1 MRRLAP
7 APGAEVTIDFEGKSL
22 PAYEGEPAACAL
34 LAAGESVLSRSI
46 KYHRP
51 RGPFCMA
58 ASCSNC
64 LMRIDGTPNRFACR
78 TPVRAGMRLERQNA
92 FPSARVDVFGSI
104 DWLFPRGLDHH
115 AMFAG
120 VPVADK
126 VMAAVA
132 RQLAGLGLLPDAPPP
147 ARRLPEQLSPDVA
160 IVGAG
165 TAGLSAAEVLAG
177 RGLGVLLLERE
188 DAVGGRW
195 ILDAP
200 EPDAGTMPELPQ
212 SAEVRLGTTVLGLYD
227 DELGRMLVAVQQGP
241 EGPRLL
247 FIKARS
253 MLFALG
259 GYASVLPFENN
270 EIPGVFSGRAA
281 SDLLRR
287 RELLVGEAPAIVGHG
302 AQLLPLEQLFRAKGA
317 QVAAVVD
324 TSGKA
329 AAAPSV
335 IAGVPTRA
343 HGRTWV
349 HGLSI
354 RGVEGKERRVACDAI
369 VVSQPPSPAF
379 ELLRQAG
386 VKVDFRPELRSFA
399 PVTSAEGGT
408 AVRGV
413 WAAGDVIAP
422 GTLLEAAESGRRA
435 AEAMLGELR

>member
-7 APGAEVTIDFEGKSL
+7 GPGPEVTIDFEGKPL

-34 LAAGESVLSRSI
+34 LAGGERVFSRSV

-58 ASCSNC
+58 ASCSHC
-64 LMRIDGTPNRFACR
+64 LMRIDSAPNRFACQ
-78 TPVRAGMRLERQNA
+78 TPVRGGMRLERQNA
-92 FPSARVDVFGSI
+92 YPSVRVDVFASI

-126 VMAAVA
+126 VMATVA
-132 RQLAGLGLLPDAPPP
+132 RHLAGLGLLPESAPPP
-147 ARRLPEQLSPDVA
+147 RRPPEALEVDVA

-165 TAGLSAAEVLAG
+165 AAGLAAAEVLGADG
-177 RGLGVLLLERE
+177 RRLLLLERE
-188 DAVGGRW
+188 DGVGGRW
-195 ILDAP
+195 VLDAP
-200 EPDAGTMPELPQ
+200 EPGLTAMSVVPR

-247 FIKARS
+247 FVKSRAV
-253 MLFALG
+253 LFALG
-259 GYASVLPFENN
+259 GYASVFPFENN

-287 RELLVGEAPAIVGHG
+287 RQLLVGEAPAIVGHG
-302 AQLLPLEQLFRAKGA
+302 VQLLPLAQLFRASGA
-317 QVAAVVD
+317 QVATIVD
-324 TSGKA
+324 TSGKPA
-329 AAAPSV
+329 RGEG

-349 HGLSI
+349 QGLSI
-354 RGVEGKERRVACDAI
+354 READGKERRVACDAI
-369 VVSQPPSPAF
+369 IVSQPPSPAF

-386 VKVDFRPELRSFA
+386 VKVAFRPEFRSFA
-399 PVTSAEGGT
+399 PVADADGGT

-413 WAAGDVIAP
+413 WAAGDVVAP
-422 GTLLEAAESGRRA
+422 GTLAEAADSGRRA
-435 AEAMLGELR
+435 ARAMLGELR

>member
-7 APGAEVTIDFEGKSL
+7 GPGPEVTIDFEGKPL

-34 LAAGESVLSRSI
+34 LAAGEGVLSRSV

-58 ASCSNC
+58 ASCSHC
-64 LMRIDGTPNRFACR
+64 LMRIDGTPNRFTCQ
-78 TPVRAGMRLERQNA
+78 TPVRAGMRLQRQNA
-92 FPSARVDVFGSI
+92 YPSARVDIFSSI

-126 VMAAVA
+126 VMATVA
-132 RQLAGLGLLPDAPPP
+132 RHLAGLGLLPESAPPQ
-147 ARRLPEQLSPDVA
+147 RRMPETLETEVA
-160 IVGAG
+160 IVGGGA
-165 TAGLSAAEVLAG
+165 AGLSAAEVLAADG
-177 RGLGVLLLERE
+177 RRLLLIDRE

-195 ILDAP
+195 MLDAP
-200 EPDAGTMPELPQ
+200 EPDAGAIPALPR

-247 FIKARS
+247 FIKSRAV
-253 MLFALG
+253 LFALG

-287 RELLVGEAPAIVGHG
+287 RKLLVGEAPAIVGKG
-302 AQLLPLEQLFRAKGA
+302 AQLLPLAQMFRAKGA
-317 QVAAVVD
+317 QGATVVD
-324 TSGKA
+324 ISGNA
-329 AAAPSV
+329 ATAESV
-335 IAGVPTRA
+335 ISGMPLRA

-349 HGLSI
+349 QGLSI
-354 RGVEGKERRVACDAI
+354 REAGGRERRVACDAI

-386 VKVDFRPELRSFA
+386 VKVAFRPELQSFA
-399 PVTSAEGGT
+399 PVVDPDGRT
-408 AVRGV
+408 AIDGA
-413 WAAGDVIAP
+413 WAAGDVVAP
-422 GTLLEAAESGRRA
+422 GTLVEATEFGRRA
-435 AEAMLGELR
+435 ARAMLGELR